1 MGVKNVFF
9 NIFPFLKR
17 SEKITVIDGYES
29 LSVELYYK
37 HLAIQSSINLIA
49 NTLSQAE
56 IEVYR
61 KGQQTKD
68 NTYYLF
74 NVEPNRN
81 QNATSFWSEVVE
93 KLVYN
98 NEVLVFMVNNELYIA
113 DDFEKKEYAVKENEY
128 YNIIKDNYVFKKKF
142 KEKDVLYFRLH
153 SEDIKYL
160 IDGLYSDYGK
170 LIEKSKSTYKRSNA
184 MRGTLEIPTNYAQTP
199 AAQENLDKL
208 LKQNFK
214 SFFNAEDGAV
224 LPLSGGLKFTDLT
237 NQTYKNGS
245 DSRDIKQL
253 IEDVFDYVAMAF
265 QIPSSLLKGTV
276 ADSDKSW
283 DNLMAFNIG
292 YLTEIL
298 SDEINRKYFGKDSYL
313 KRNYIKFNTLN
324 IRPQSLKDKA
334 YMVDILTRNGV
345 NTLDDNL
352 ELLGREKVGGE
363 LGSTRFGTKNYDLI
377 ENIKKGGN

>member
-1 MGVKNVFF
+1 MGVKNVFY

-17 SEKITVIDGYES
+17 GEKITVIDVHES
-29 LSVELYYK
+29 LTVELYYK

-98 NEVLVFMVNNELYIA
+98 NEVLVFMVDKELYIA

-128 YNIIKDNYVFKKKF
+128 CNIIKDNYVFKKKF

-170 LIEKSKSTYKRSNA
+170 LIEKSKNTYKRSNA

-199 AAQENLDKL
+199 DAQKNLDKL

-283 DNLMAFNIG
+283 DNLMGFNIG
-292 YLTEIL
+292 YLTEIF

-313 KRNYIKFNTLN
+313 QRNYIKFNTLN

>member
-74 NVEPNRN
+74 NVEPNKN

-128 YNIIKDNYVFKKKF
+128 YNIIKDNYIFKKKF
-142 KEKDVLYFRLH
+142 KEKDILYFRLH

-199 AAQENLDKL
+199 AAQKNLDKL
-208 LKQNFK
+208 LKENFK
-214 SFFNAEDGAV
+214 SFFNAEEGAV

-313 KRNYIKFNTLN
+313 QRNYIKFNTLN

>member
-142 KEKDVLYFRLH
+142 KEKDILYFRLH

-199 AAQENLDKL
+199 AAQKNLDKL
-208 LKQNFK
+208 LKENFK
-214 SFFNAEDGAV
+214 SFFNAEEGAV

-313 KRNYIKFNTLN
+313 QRNYIKFNTLS